1 MSTVKTSSMN
11 SRPKSKK
18 KQKAPMRLAIFFTLL
33 MLTFICALISYK
45 YVLENQRSGNEASIN
60 IPEEEGIKINIPRGS
75 STSDIAEIL
84 KKEGVIKNV
93 TLFKILSKINGYDG
107 TYNSGTHVIAKDVDY
122 DNISGYETLMQIFS
136 SMPLADPDVTVTFIE
151 GSTLNDIENKLAEN
165 NLIDRKKFRDLINNG
180 EFDYDFLKDLP
191 KRENRL
197 EGYLFPDT
205 YRFSAKGGE
214 RAIITKML
222 NQFDRV
228 FEDTYYKRAEQLGM
242 TIDEVIILASIIE
255 KEAAV
260 EGERETI
267 SGVFHNRLKSK
278 DANLR
283 KLQSC
288 ATINY
293 ILTQKGQKP
302 KEVLTVE
309 DEKIDH
315 PYNTYL
321 YEGLPPG
328 PICSPGRASI
338 IAALSPEDHDYYYF
352 VEKGDGSGEHYFSK
366 TYDQHLKAKTKAEAN
381 RKERE

>member
-1 MSTVKTSSMN
+1 MSTT
-11 SRPKSKK
+11 KSGSAGERSKGKK
-18 KQKAPMRLAIFFTLL
+18 KNKALIRLTIFLVLILLTL
-33 MLTFICALISYK
+33 ICASISYR

-60 IPEEEGIKINIPRGS
+60 IPPEEGIKITIPHGS

-84 KKEGVIKNV
+84 KKEGIIKNV
-93 TLFKILSKINGYDG
+93 TAFKILSKINGYDG
-107 TYNSGTHVIAKDVDY
+107 TYNSGTHVIAKGVDY

-136 SMPLADPDVTVTFIE
+136 SMPLSEPDVTVRFVE
-151 GSTLNDIENKLAEN
+151 GSTLIDIENKLAEN
-165 NLIDRKKFRDLINNG
+165 KLIDRQKFRDLINNG
-180 EFDYDFLKDLP
+180 EFDYPFLKDLP

-205 YRFSAKGGE
+205 YRFSPKGGE
-214 RAIITKML
+214 KAIITKML
-222 NQFDRV
+222 NQFNNV
-228 FEDTYYKRAEQLGM
+228 FEDLYYKRAEQLGM
-242 TIDEVIILASIIE
+242 TVDEIIILASIIE

-278 DANLR
+278 DKNLR

-288 ATINY
+288 ATLNY
-293 ILTQKGQKP
+293 IFTQKGQKP
-302 KEVLTVE
+302 KEVITVE
-309 DEKIDH
+309 DEQIDH
-315 PYNTYL
+315 PYNTYM

-338 IAALSPEDHDYYYF
+338 IAALSPEDHNYYYF

-366 TYDQHLKAKTKAEAN
+366 TYEEHLKAKAKAEAN
-381 RKERE
+381 RKARE

>member
-1 MSTVKTSSMN
+1 MSTVRTS
-11 SRPKSKK
+11 SKK
-18 KQKAPMRLAIFFTLL
+18 KIKKNERKTKAPIRLAIFFALVL
-33 MLTFICALISYK
+33 LTFVCFLISFR
-45 YVLENQRSGNEASIN
+45 YVLENQRSGDEAAIN
-60 IPEEEGIKINIPRGS
+60 IPPEDGIKINIPRGS

-84 KKEGVIKNV
+84 KKEGIINNV
-93 TLFKILSKINGYDG
+93 LLFKILSNINGYDG
-107 TYNSGTHVIAKDVDY
+107 TYNSGTHVIAKGVDY

-136 SMPLADPDVTVTFIE
+136 SMPLAEPDVTVRFIE
-151 GSTLNDIENKLAEN
+151 GSTLNEIENKLVEN
-165 NLIDRKKFRDLINNG
+165 KLIDRQKFRELINNG
-180 EFDYDFLKDLP
+180 EFEYPFLKDLP

-205 YRFSAKGGE
+205 YRFSLKGGE
-214 RAIITKML
+214 RAVITKML
-222 NQFDRV
+222 NQFDNV

-242 TIDEVIILASIIE
+242 TIDEIIILASIIE

-278 DANLR
+278 DGSLR

-288 ATINY
+288 ATLNY
-293 ILTQKGQKP
+293 IFTQKGQKP
-302 KEVLTVE
+302 KEVITIE
-309 DEKIDH
+309 DEKIDN
-315 PYNTYL
+315 PYNTYM

-338 IAALSPEDHDYYYF
+338 IAALSPENHDYYYF

-366 TYDQHLKAKTKAEAN
+366 THDEHVKAKARAEAN